1 MITYV
6 SRNCDCC
13 GKEYNV
19 RPIDLQRG
27 WGKHCSKS
35 CSQTSKFN
43 ATHWT
48 ILYPR
53 LVEKY
58 SNFVVL
64 PIEPPN
70 NYGDTIEAKCLKH
83 GYFKTNIRSLKN
95 NDEACSKCAY
105 DKRRQKI
112 IDGKK
117 QCTKCGQQKEVE
129 HFYVLKS
136 KDRLSEQCKECS
148 RERGKTAN
156 RDAEKRKASGNKY
169 ARKKRIEEILDK
181 NLSSPISISKCEH
194 CSKVISKKGAKPKR
208 FCSAECGK
216 SHRAYILKGKV
227 HKPHKPYKRYILTD
241 KECQCKRCG
250 AVYIANR
257 PGKCEACKELI
268 YRANKSISKLKR
280 EKTLRSVYVQKV
292 DANKV
297 FERDKW
303 TCKQCDCKVQKVDI
317 YKDNAAELDH
327 IVPISLGG
335 PHSYSN
341 VQTLCRRCNKD
352 KSNNYNGQLIMHI

>member
-27 WGKHCSKS
+27 WGKHCSKECAAVTRS
-35 CSQTSKFN
+35 RMRFEGATKKLYLQLSKKFEN
-43 ATHWT
+43 KLTF
-48 ILYPR
+48 PGQ
-53 LVEKY
+53 V
-58 SNFVVL
+58 
-64 PIEPPN
+64 PITANTE
-70 NYGDTIEAKCLKH
+70 IQLICKKH
-83 GYFKTNIRSLKN
+83 GSFVSSLQKVSN
-95 NDEACSKCAY
+95 NDEPCIKCAY

-156 RDAEKRKASGNKY
+156 RDAEKRKASGNRF
-169 ARKKRIEEILDK
+169 AWKKRTEEILDK
-181 NLSSPISISKCEH
+181 NISSPISISKCEY
-194 CSKVISKKGAKPKR
+194 CSKVINKKGVNPKR

-216 SHRAYILKGKV
+216 KYRADTRRGKPLNRTTKEYQCKKCNTTFVGKAPGHCFTCKYELYKIIHRAHNKARNIRLKKV
-227 HKPHKPYKRYILTD
+227 F
-241 KECQCKRCG
+241 
-250 AVYIANR
+250 
-257 PGKCEACKELI
+257 
-268 YRANKSISKLKR
+268 
-280 EKTLRSVYVQKV
+280 VQKV
-292 DANKV
+292 VDLKV

-303 TCKQCDCKVQKVDI
+303 TCKQCNCKVQKVDI

-327 IVPISLGG
+327 IVPVSLGG

-341 VQTLCRRCNKD
+341 VQTLCRKCNQQ
-352 KSNNYNGQLIMHI
+352 KSNNFNGQLVMNI

>member
-27 WGKHCSKS
+27 WGKCCSKS
-35 CSQTSKFN
+35 CSQTLKLN

-48 ILYPR
+48 ILYPQ
-53 LVEKY
+53 LVEKH
-58 SNFVVL
+58 SNSVEL
-64 PIEPPN
+64 PIEPPKD
-70 NYGDTIEAKCLKH
+70 YGDAIKAKCLKH
-83 GYFKTNIRSLKN
+83 GFFKTNIRSLKK
-95 NDEACSKCAY
+95 NDEACSRCAN
-105 DKRRQKI
+105 DKRRQKV

-136 KDRLSEQCKECS
+136 KNRLNEQCKECS
-148 RERGKTAN
+148 RERCKTAN
-156 RDAEKRKASGNKY
+156 RDIEKRKVSANRF
-169 ARKKRIEEILDK
+169 AWKKRTEEILDK
-181 NLSSPISISKCEH
+181 NISSPISINKCEC
-194 CSKVISKKGAKPKR
+194 CSKVINKKGVNPKR

-216 SHRAYILKGKV
+216 KYRADTRRGK
-227 HKPHKPYKRYILTD
+227 PLNRII
-241 KECQCKRCG
+241 KEYQCKKCNTTFV
-250 AVYIANR
+250 AKA
-257 PGKCEACKELI
+257 PGHCSTCKDELLRI
-268 YRANKSISKLKR
+268 TRKAHKKARKISIRK
-280 EKTLRSVYVQKV
+280 VFVQKV
-292 DANKV
+292 VDLKV

-303 TCKQCDCKVQKVDI
+303 TCKQCNCKVQKVDI

-327 IVPISLGG
+327 IVPVSLGG

-341 VQTLCRRCNKD
+341 VQTLCRKCNQQ
-352 KSNNYNGQLIMHI
+352 KSNNFNGQLVMNI